1 MVRGRRGDAIAEG
14 AVTMTVDTDSATE
27 LRSYI
32 ELHNQGLLKAYT
44 AHKSLI
50 REHHGIEQTVM
61 AGGYGYRQIL
71 ELVQNGADA
80 ILEAHETG
88 LAARSRSRV
97 KVLLRGSR
105 LYVANTGAPLSHDGV
120 GALLSSHSSPKRGNQ
135 IGRFG
140 LGFKSLLALGGA
152 IDMFTR
158 NSGAIRLDPSRCR
171 TMLRERFDVASAPG
185 LRLAWPLEDRERL
198 DDRELAGL
206 EWAETVVRVGVE
218 SDETLQHLRQEIRS
232 FPAEFLLFF
241 PVPVELVLDDGDQPA
256 RELEVRPDGERL
268 VLQDGK
274 DTSRWLVA
282 RREIRVTDPKAL
294 ADATHI
300 HARESVPVA
309 WAVPVEGRREEAGRF
324 WAFFPTHTPTFMR
337 GILNAPWKLNSD
349 RNAIIGG
356 EWNRAL
362 MSEVAALVAETMPL
376 LRTDDDPALPLDA
389 FPRQLDR
396 RDDDAAPLV
405 EALWKAIET
414 APVIPDAM
422 GTLRPAA
429 GLFRHPRES
438 EELASQWQALAASRT
453 AAGLVHPK
461 CHDRLRSARLDALAR
476 RLAERPE
483 KQGAKNLN
491 RCSVE
496 SWFAVVATSDTERA
510 IDVLGLAKAFADD
523 CKPGEWASVR
533 EGLQI
538 IPDTGGAL
546 RTPPQVMLAPEGT
559 QVAGLSVVDPRL
571 QADHAARS
579 ILTSVLG
586 VRPLGDEI
594 WDDLLEER
602 LHAVPRQPPA
612 AADMGWR
619 ALWETLREAPAGV
632 RAGFI
637 LAHRARIQVRR
648 ADESWT
654 GPDDVLLPGGIVAHD
669 EQSASRLM
677 LVDMGTHAQDLDAL
691 SRLGVRSVPE
701 GNVGPGSYD
710 SMVGRSV
717 VLNDWLEHWRR
728 QYKSTHS
735 NSASWAYLEPGFM
748 AMPAGF
754 RLLPRL
760 DGVANARLS
769 GHYLERLSKGEFH
782 ARLKFG
788 HSTMGVYPKI
798 EVEHPLAWF
807 LLRHGCLEIG
817 GHVVRLSAVAD
828 RRDSPVWN
836 KLPGWSDALRPVVE
850 RLGAALPAVPS
861 TAPER
866 MKMWL
871 ALIGTLAKPESIAD
885 PSLSRLWSDAA
896 ADAVVPAAL
905 PGISGPVLLA
915 DVFATTSIDL
925 ARRVRLTGRVVV
937 TLDERTLESW
947 LEQGARNLADIVKPE
962 WTVAT
967 GPVSPLSSL
976 LPELAEA
983 FDPAQAGAARGLAVS
998 GLRLRL
1004 ADDAEPVPCLMWNE
1018 TLLLDLEQLALLS
1031 RSDRLRAMLDE
1042 ASAAGLLRMPMSEAL
1057 DLLANRRV
1065 DELRAAVRSAAT
1077 LPERLLLAVGGR
1089 REPLIVALGAAGHI
1103 EVVQACGSRQ
1113 LAELVLAH
1121 LGPAVL
1127 VSLRDDLESE
1137 GLRPPSRWSGQ
1148 EARAFVAAIG
1158 FPDNFASSPE
1168 ARRDAEEMITG
1179 PIELPPLHDFQR
1191 EVLEGV
1197 KSLLE
1202 SGNGRRRAVVSLPTG
1217 GGKTRVTV
1225 EAAVRLVL
1233 APESSQRSVIWVA
1246 QTDELCEQAV
1256 QAFRQVWLNVGA
1268 ARTGLRLVR
1277 LWGGNPNPA
1286 PQDPGKPVAIVAS
1299 IQTLNSRFSAQEL
1312 AWLKRPGLVVVDEC
1326 HYAITPSY
1334 TNLLRWLDAEAPRP
1348 GAPARDEPPIIG
1360 LSATPFRTD
1369 DDESSRLARRFD
1381 GRWLPVDQE
1390 ALYQRLRAQGVLS
1403 EPVYEGLQSG
1413 TALLPEEADRLARL
1427 TVPWEGL
1434 DFENLLEAINQRLA
1448 GDAKRNERLVQ
1459 YMQSCDERSIL
1470 FFANSVAHA
1479 HEMAIR
1485 LNVAGVS
1492 AAAVSGATPSA
1503 ARREFLDCFQ
1513 RGDVRVL
1520 CNHSVLTT
1528 GFDAP
1533 RTDMVLIARQVFSP
1547 VHYMQMVGRG
1557 LRGEANGGTARCRVV
1572 TVLDNLGRFQDRHP
1586 YHYCRRY
1593 FEAQGSETS

>member
-1 MVRGRRGDAIAEG
+1 
-14 AVTMTVDTDSATE
+14 MTADSDHATA

-97 KVLLRGSR
+97 QVLLRGSR

-140 LGFKSLLALGGA
+140 LGFKSLLTLGGT
-152 IDMFTR
+152 IDLFTR
-158 NSGAIRLDPSRCR
+158 NSGAIRLDPPRCR
-171 TMLRERFDVASAPG
+171 RMLSERFEVASAPG
-185 LRLAWPLEDRERL
+185 LRLAWPLDDRERR
-198 DDRELAGL
+198 DDVELAGL
-206 EWAETVVRVGVE
+206 GWAETVVRVGVE
-218 SDETLQHLRQEIRS
+218 SEETLRHLRQEIRS

-241 PVPVELVLDDGDQPA
+241 PVPVELVLDDGDPPA
-256 RELEVRPDGERL
+256 RELGVQPDGERL

-274 DTSRWLVA
+274 ETSRWLVA
-282 RREIRVTDPKAL
+282 RREVRVADPKAL

-300 HARESVPVA
+300 HARDSVPVA

-362 MSEVAALVAETMPL
+362 MSEVAALVAETMPS

-405 EALWKAIET
+405 EALWKTIET
-414 APVIPDAM
+414 SPVIPDAT

-429 GLFRHPRES
+429 ALFRHPRES
-438 EELASQWQALAASRT
+438 EELARQWQALAAPRT

-483 KQGAKNLN
+483 EQGARNLK

-496 SWFAVVATSDTERA
+496 SWFAVVASSDAARA
-510 IDVLGLAKAFADD
+510 VEVLELAKAFAED
-523 CKPGEWASVR
+523 CKPVEWTGVR
-533 EGLQI
+533 DGLQI

-546 RTPPQVMLAPEGT
+546 KTPPQVMLAPEGT
-559 QVAGLSVVDPRL
+559 QVAGLSVVDARL
-571 QADHAARS
+571 QSDHAARS
-579 ILTSVLG
+579 ILTAVLG
-586 VRPLGDEI
+586 VRPLGDQI
-594 WDDLLEER
+594 WDELLTER

-612 AADMGWR
+612 AADNGWR
-619 ALWETLREAPAGV
+619 AFWEALREAPAGV
-632 RAGFI
+632 RAAFI

-648 ADESWT
+648 ADGSWT
-654 GPDDVLLPGGIVAHD
+654 GRDDVLLPGAIVAEAD
-669 EQSASRLM
+669 PSASRLM
-677 LVDMGTHAQDLDAL
+677 LVEMGTHARDLDAL
-691 SRLGVRSVPE
+691 GRLGVKPVPE
-701 GNVGPGSYD
+701 GDVGPGSYD
-710 SMVGRSV
+710 SVVGRSV
-717 VLNDWLEHWRR
+717 VLNDWLDHCRR
-728 QYKSTHS
+728 LYKSTHS
-735 NSASWAYLEPGFM
+735 NSASWSYLEPGFM

-754 RLLPRL
+754 RLLPKL
-760 DGVANARLS
+760 EGVANARLS
-769 GHYLERLSKGEFH
+769 RHYLERLSKGEFQ

-788 HSTMGVYPKI
+788 HSTMNVYPKI
-798 EVEHPLAWF
+798 EVENPLAWF

-817 GHVVRLSAVAD
+817 GQVLRLTAVAD
-828 RRDSPVWN
+828 RRDSPVWAEV
-836 KLPGWSDALRPVVE
+836 PGWTDAMRTVIE
-850 RLGAALPAVPS
+850 RLGAALPVVPS
-861 TAPER
+861 TADER
-866 MKMWL
+866 RKLWF
-871 ALIGTLAKPESIAD
+871 ALIETLARPESIAD
-885 PSLSRLWSDAA
+885 PTLSRLWSDAA
-896 ADAVVPAAL
+896 ADGVVPPAL
-905 PGISGPVLLA
+905 PGSSGPLLLA
-915 DVFATTSIDL
+915 DVLVTTSIDL
-925 ARRVRLTGRVVV
+925 ARRVRLAGRVVV
-937 TLDERTLESW
+937 TLDERTLEKW
-947 LEQGARNLADIVKPE
+947 LEQGARNLAEFVKPE
-962 WTVAT
+962 WTSAT
-967 GPVSPLSSL
+967 GPVSPLSAL

-983 FDPAQAGAARGLAVS
+983 FDAAKAGVARGLAVS
-998 GLRLRL
+998 ELRLRL

-1018 TLLLDLEQLALLS
+1018 TLLLDPEQLAAMP
-1031 RSDRLRAMLDE
+1031 RSDRLRVLLDE
-1042 ASAAGLLRMPMSEAL
+1042 ASAAGLLRIPMSEAL
-1057 DLLANRRV
+1057 DMLANRRV
-1065 DELRAAVRSAAT
+1065 DELRSAVRRAAT
-1077 LPERLLLAVGGR
+1077 LADRLLLAVGGR
-1089 REPLIVALGAAGHI
+1089 REPLMAALGAAGQL
-1103 EVVQACGSRQ
+1103 EVVQSCRDRQ
-1113 LAELVLAH
+1113 IAELVLAH

-1127 VSLRDDLESE
+1127 VTLRDHLDSE
-1137 GLRPPSRWSGQ
+1137 GLRPPARWSGQ

-1158 FPDNFASSPE
+1158 FPDGFANSPE
-1168 ARRDAEEMITG
+1168 ARRDAEEIITG

-1197 KSLLE
+1197 KSLLA

-1233 APESSQRSVIWVA
+1233 APEGRQRSVIWVA

-1268 ARTGLRLVR
+1268 ARTGLRIVR

-1312 AWLKRPGLVVVDEC
+1312 AWLRRPGLVVVDEC
-1326 HYAITPSY
+1326 HHAITPSY

-1348 GAPARDEPPIIG
+1348 GAPAREEPPIIG

-1381 GRWLPVDQE
+1381 GRWLPHDQE
-1390 ALYQRLRAQGVLS
+1390 ALYQRLRAQGVLA

-1413 TALLPEEADRLARL
+1413 TALLPDEADRLARL
-1427 TVPWEGL
+1427 PVPWEGL

-1459 YMQSCDERSIL
+1459 YLQGCDERSIL
-1470 FFANSVAHA
+1470 FFANSVSHA
-1479 HEMAIR
+1479 HEMAVR
-1485 LNVAGVS
+1485 LNVAGVP
-1492 AAAVSGATPSA
+1492 AAAVSGASPSA
-1503 ARREFLDCFQ
+1503 ARRDFLARFQ
-1513 RGDVRVL
+1513 QGDVRVL

-1593 FEAQGSETS
+1593 FESLVSETE

>member
-1 MVRGRRGDAIAEG
+1 
-14 AVTMTVDTDSATE
+14 MTVDTATE
-27 LRSYI
+27 LQSYI
-32 ELHNQGLLKAYT
+32 ELQNQRLLEAYT
-44 AHKSLI
+44 VLKSLI
-50 REHHGIEQTVM
+50 REHYGIEQTVM
-61 AGGYGYRQIL
+61 AGGYGYRQII

-80 ILEAHETG
+80 ILEAHESG
-88 LAARSRSRV
+88 LAVPSRSRV
-97 KVLLRGSR
+97 QVLLRGSR
-105 LYVANTGAPLSHDGV
+105 LYVANTGAPLSQDGV
-120 GALLSSHSSPKRGNQ
+120 EALLSSHSSPKRGNQ

-140 LGFKSLLALGGA
+140 LGFKSLLALGGT
-152 IDMFTR
+152 IDLFTR
-158 NSGAIRLDPSRCR
+158 SSGAIRLDPHRCR
-171 TMLRERFDVASAPG
+171 RMLRQRFEVENAPG
-185 LRLAWPLEDRERL
+185 LRLAWPLEDCERV

-206 EWAETVVRVGVE
+206 GWAETVVRVGVE
-218 SDETLQHLRQEIRS
+218 SEETLQHLRQEIRS

-241 PVPVELVLDDGDQPA
+241 PVPVELVLDDGEEPA
-256 RELEVRPDGERL
+256 RELGVQPDGERL
-268 VLQDGK
+268 VLQDGRE
-274 DTSRWLVA
+274 TSRWLVA
-282 RREIRVTDPKAL
+282 RREVRVVDPKAL
-294 ADATHI
+294 ADATHM
-300 HARESVPVA
+300 HARDSVPVA

-324 WAFFPTHTPTFMR
+324 WAFFPTHTPTFLR

-362 MSEVAALVAETMPL
+362 MSEAAALVAETMPS
-376 LRTDDDPALPLDA
+376 LRTDEDPALPLDA

-405 EALWKAIET
+405 ESLWKAIET
-414 APVIPDAM
+414 APVIPDAT

-429 GLFRHPRES
+429 VLLRHPRES
-438 EELASQWQALAASRT
+438 EELASQWQALTAPMSAAS
-453 AAGLVHPK
+453 LVHPK

-476 RLAERPE
+476 RLAERPDE
-483 KQGAKNLN
+483 QAVRNLR

-496 SWFAVVATSDTERA
+496 SWFAVVASSDAARA
-510 IDVLGLAKAFADD
+510 VEVLALARAFAED
-523 CKPGEWASVR
+523 CKPVEWAGVR
-533 EGLQI
+533 NRLQI
-538 IPDTGGAL
+538 VPDTAGAL

-559 QVAGLSVVDPRL
+559 KVAGLSVVDARL
-571 QADHAARS
+571 QADLAACS
-579 ILTSVLG
+579 VLTAVLG

-594 WDDLLEER
+594 WDDLLRER

-612 AADMGWR
+612 AADIGWR
-619 ALWETLREAPAGV
+619 AFWETLRESPAGV

-637 LAHRARIQVRR
+637 LAHRARIRLRR
-648 ADESWT
+648 ADGSWT
-654 GPDDVLLPGGIVAHD
+654 VPDDALLPGGIVAQD
-669 EQSASRLM
+669 DQSASGLM
-677 LVDMGTHAQDLDAL
+677 LVDMGMHASDLDAL
-691 SRLGVRSVPE
+691 GRLGVRAVPE
-701 GNVGPGSYD
+701 GSVGPGSYD
-710 SMVGRSV
+710 SVVGRSA
-717 VLNDWLEHWRR
+717 VLGDWLEHCRR
-728 QYKSTHS
+728 LYKSTHA
-735 NSASWAYLEPGFM
+735 NSATLGYLEPGSIS
-748 AMPAGF
+748 MPASF
-754 RLLPRL
+754 RLLPKL
-760 DGVANARLS
+760 EGVANARLS
-769 GHYLERLSKGEFH
+769 RHYLARLSKGEFQ
-782 ARLKFG
+782 ARLRFG
-788 HSTMGVYPKI
+788 HSTVSVYPKI

-828 RRDSPVWN
+828 RRDSPVWADVSD
-836 KLPGWSDALRPVVE
+836 WRDALQPAIE
-850 RLGAALPAVPS
+850 SLGAAVPAVPS
-861 TAPER
+861 TAAER
-866 MKMWL
+866 RKLWL
-871 ALIGTLAKPESIAD
+871 AMIDALARPESITD
-885 PSLSRLWSDAA
+885 PSLSRLWGDAA
-896 ADAVVPAAL
+896 ADEVVPSAL
-905 PGISGPVLLA
+905 PGISGLVLLA
-915 DVFATTSIDL
+915 DIFVTTSIDL
-925 ARRVRLTGRVVV
+925 ARRVRLTGRVAV
-937 TLDERTLESW
+937 TLDEKTLDAW
-947 LEQGARNLADIVKPE
+947 LKHGARNLAEFVKPE
-962 WTVAT
+962 WTVAA

-983 FDPAQAGAARGLAVS
+983 LDPAQVRAARGQAVS

-1018 TLLLDLEQLALLS
+1018 TLLLDLEQLAALS
-1031 RSDRLRAMLDE
+1031 RSDRLRVMLDE
-1042 ASAAGLLRMPMSEAL
+1042 ASAAGLLRMPISEAL

-1065 DELRAAVRSAAT
+1065 DEFRAVVGSAAT

-1089 REPLIVALGAAGHI
+1089 REPLIAALGAAGQL
-1103 EVVQACGSRQ
+1103 EVVQACSDRQ
-1113 LAELVLAH
+1113 LAGLVLSH

-1127 VSLRDDLESE
+1127 VALRDDLDSE

-1158 FPDNFASSPE
+1158 FPDSFASSPE
-1168 ARRDAEEMITG
+1168 ARRDAEEMVTG

-1197 KSLLE
+1197 KSLLA
-1202 SGNGRRRAVVSLPTG
+1202 SGNARRRAVVSLPTG

-1225 EAAVRLVL
+1225 EAAVRLIL
-1233 APESSQRSVIWVA
+1233 APEGRLRSVIWVA

-1268 ARTGLRLVR
+1268 ARTGLRIVR

-1286 PQDPGKPVAIVAS
+1286 PQDQGRPVAIVAS

-1312 AWLKRPGLVVVDEC
+1312 AWLRRPGLVVVDEC
-1326 HYAITPSY
+1326 HHAITPSY
-1334 TNLLRWLDAEAPRP
+1334 TNLLRWLDAEAARP
-1348 GAPARDEPPIIG
+1348 GAPVREEPPMLG

-1381 GRWLPVDQE
+1381 GRWLPHDQE
-1390 ALYQRLRAQGVLS
+1390 ALYQRLRAQGVLA

-1413 TALLPEEADRLARL
+1413 TALLPDEADRLARL
-1427 TVPWEGL
+1427 PVSWEGL

-1459 YMQSCDERSIL
+1459 YLQGCGEQSIL
-1470 FFANSVAHA
+1470 FFANSVSHA

-1485 LNVAGVS
+1485 LNVAGVP
-1492 AAAVSGATPSA
+1492 AAAVSGASPSS
-1503 ARREFLDCFQ
+1503 ARREFLDRFQ
-1513 RGDVRVL
+1513 QGDVRVL

-1533 RTDMVLIARQVFSP
+1533 KTDMVLIARQVFSP

-1593 FEAQGSETS
+1593 FEAQVAETR

>member
-1 MVRGRRGDAIAEG
+1 MASDLPAALKAYV
-14 AVTMTVDTDSATE
+14 
-27 LRSYI
+27 
-32 ELHNQGLLKAYT
+32 ELHNQGLLNAYA

-80 ILEAHETG
+80 ILEAHESG

-97 KVLLRGSR
+97 QVLLRGSR

-140 LGFKSLLALGGA
+140 LGFKSLLALGGT
-152 IDMFTR
+152 IDLFTR
-158 NSGAIRLDPSRCR
+158 NSGAIRLDPPRCR
-171 TMLRERFDVASAPG
+171 RMLSERFEVANAPG
-185 LRLAWPLEDRERL
+185 LRLAWPLEDSERL
-198 DDRELAGL
+198 DDRELMGL
-206 EWAETVVRVGVE
+206 GWAETVVRVGVGSE
-218 SDETLQHLRQEIRS
+218 ETLEHLKQEIRS

-241 PVPVELVLDDGDQPA
+241 PVPVELVLDEGDQPA
-256 RELEVRPDGERL
+256 RELGVQVDGERL

-274 DTSRWLVA
+274 ETSRWLVA
-282 RREIRVTDPKAL
+282 RREVRVADPKAL

-300 HARESVPVA
+300 HARDSVPVT

-362 MSEVAALVAETMPL
+362 MSEVAALVAETMPS

-414 APVIPDAM
+414 APVIPDAT
-422 GTLRPAA
+422 GTLREAA
-429 GLFRHPRES
+429 MLLRHPRES
-438 EELASQWQALAASRT
+438 EELARQWQALAASST

-476 RLAERPE
+476 RLAERVE
-483 KQGAKNLN
+483 EQGTKNLR

-496 SWFAVVATSDTERA
+496 SWFAVVASSDAARA
-510 IDVLGLAKAFADD
+510 IEVLGLAKAFAED
-523 CKPGEWASVR
+523 CKPVEWAGVR
-533 EGLQI
+533 DGLQI

-546 RTPPQVMLAPEGT
+546 KSPPQVMLAPEGT
-559 QVAGLSVVDPRL
+559 RVAGLSVVDARL
-571 QADHAARS
+571 QADDTARS
-579 ILTSVLG
+579 ILTAVLG
-586 VRPLGDEI
+586 VRPLGDQI
-594 WDDLLEER
+594 WDELLGER
-602 LHAVPRQPPA
+602 LYAVPPQPPA
-612 AADMGWR
+612 AADNGWR
-619 ALWETLREAPAGV
+619 RFWETLREAPAGV

-637 LAHRARIQVRR
+637 LAHRVHIHVRR
-648 ADESWT
+648 ADGSWT
-654 GPDDVLLPGGIVAHD
+654 RPADVLLPGGIVAPD
-669 EQSASRLM
+669 DQSASRLM
-677 LVDMGTHAQDLDAL
+677 LADLGTHALDLDAL
-691 SRLGVRSVPE
+691 ARLGVRPVPE
-701 GNVGPGSYD
+701 GSIGPGSYET
-710 SMVGRSV
+710 VRSV
-717 VLNDWLEHWRR
+717 VLDDWLEHCRGL
-728 QYKSTHS
+728 YKSTHS
-735 NSASWAYLEPGFM
+735 NSASWNYLEPRFM

-754 RLLPRL
+754 PLLPKL

-769 GHYLERLSKGEFH
+769 RHYLERLAKGEFR
-782 ARLKFG
+782 ARIKVG
-788 HSTMGVYPKI
+788 HCTMSVYPEI
-798 EVEHPLAWF
+798 EVAHPLEWL
-807 LLRHGCLEIG
+807 LLRHGCFEIG
-817 GHVVRLSAVAD
+817 GHVVRLSAIAD
-828 RRDSPVWN
+828 RRNSSVWLE
-836 KLPGWSDALRPVVE
+836 LPGWSDAMQPVIE
-850 RLGAALPAVPS
+850 TLGAALPAVPS
-861 TAPER
+861 TAAER
-866 MKMWL
+866 RTLWL
-871 ALIGTLAKPESIAD
+871 ALIDTLASPESIAD
-885 PSLSRLWSDAA
+885 PSLSRIWSDAA
-896 ADAVVPAAL
+896 ADAVVPSAL
-905 PGISGPVLLA
+905 PGSSGRVRLA
-915 DVFATTSIDL
+915 EVFVTTSVDL
-925 ARRVRLTGRVVV
+925 ARRMRLTGQTVV
-937 TLDERTLESW
+937 TLEENTLEIW
-947 LEQGARNLADIVKPE
+947 LKQGARNLAEFVRPE
-962 WTVAT
+962 WTEAT

-983 FDPAQAGAARGLAVS
+983 FDPAQASAARGLAVS

-1004 ADDAEPVPCLMWNE
+1004 ADDAELIPCLIWNE
-1018 TLLLDLEQLALLS
+1018 TLLLDLEQLSAMS
-1031 RSDRLRAMLDE
+1031 RSDRLRVMLDE
-1042 ASAAGLLRMPMSEAL
+1042 ASAAGLLRMSTLEAM

-1065 DELRAAVRSAAT
+1065 DELRGAVRSAAT
-1077 LPERLLLAVGGR
+1077 LPERLLLALGGR
-1089 REPLIVALGAAGHI
+1089 REPLIAALGAAGQL
-1103 EVVQACGSRQ
+1103 EVVQACGERQ

-1127 VSLRDDLESE
+1127 VSLRDDLDSE

-1158 FPDNFASSPE
+1158 FPDSFASSPE
-1168 ARRDAEEMITG
+1168 ARRDAEEMIAG
-1179 PIELPPLHDFQR
+1179 PIELPPLHDFQC

-1225 EAAVRLVL
+1225 EAAVHLVL
-1233 APESSQRSVIWVA
+1233 APEGSRRSVIWVA

-1268 ARTGLRLVR
+1268 ARTGLRIVR
-1277 LWGGNPNPA
+1277 LWGGNPTPA
-1286 PQDPGKPVAIVAS
+1286 PQDPAKPVAIVAS
-1299 IQTLNSRFSAQEL
+1299 IQTLNARFSAQEL
-1312 AWLKRPGLVVVDEC
+1312 AWLRRPGLVVVDEC
-1326 HYAITPSY
+1326 HHAITPSY

-1348 GAPARDEPPIIG
+1348 GAPAREEPLIIG

-1381 GRWLPVDQE
+1381 GRWLPHDQE
-1390 ALYQRLRAQGVLS
+1390 ALYQRLRAQGVLA

-1413 TALLPEEADRLARL
+1413 TALLPDEADRLARL
-1427 TVPWEGL
+1427 PVPWEGL

-1459 YMQSCDERSIL
+1459 YLQGCDERSIL
-1470 FFANSVAHA
+1470 FFANSVSHA
-1479 HEMAIR
+1479 HEMAVR
-1485 LNVAGVS
+1485 LNLAGVP
-1492 AAAVSGATPSA
+1492 AAAVSGASPSA
-1503 ARREFLDCFQ
+1503 ARRDFLGRFQ
-1513 RGDVRVL
+1513 QGAVRVL

-1593 FEAQGSETS
+1593 FEAQLSETG

>member
-1 MVRGRRGDAIAEG
+1 MTG
-14 AVTMTVDTDSATE
+14 ATATE
-27 LRSYI
+27 LRYYI
-32 ELHNQGLLKAYT
+32 ELHNQGLLQAYA

-50 REHHGIEQTVM
+50 REHHGIEQAVM

-88 LAARSRSRV
+88 LPVIARSRV
-97 KVLLRGSR
+97 QVLLRGSR
-105 LYVANTGAPLSHDGV
+105 LYVANTGAPLSNDGV

-140 LGFKSLLALGGA
+140 LGFKSLLALGGT
-152 IDMFTR
+152 IDLFTR
-158 NSGAIRLDPSRCR
+158 NSGAIRLDPPRCR
-171 TMLRERFDVASAPG
+171 RMLRERFDIASAPG
-185 LRLAWPLEDRERL
+185 LRLAWPLDDRECL

-206 EWAETVVRVGVE
+206 EWAETVVRVAVE
-218 SDETLQHLRQEIRS
+218 SDETLQHLRNEIRS

-241 PVPVELVLDDGDQPA
+241 PVAVELVLDDGDQPA
-256 RELEVRPDGERL
+256 RELGVRPDGERL

-274 DTSRWLVA
+274 ETSRWLVA
-282 RREIRVTDPKAL
+282 RREVRIIDSRAL

-356 EWNRAL
+356 EWNRAI
-362 MSEVAALVAETMPL
+362 MSEVAALVAETMPS
-376 LRTDDDPALPLDA
+376 LRTDEDPALPLDA

-414 APVIPDAM
+414 APVVPDAT
-422 GTLRPAA
+422 GALRPAA
-429 GLFRHPRES
+429 ALLRHPRES
-438 EELASQWQALAASRT
+438 EELARQWQALAASST

-476 RLAERPE
+476 RLVERSE
-483 KQGAKNLN
+483 EQGGRNLQ

-496 SWFAVVATSDTERA
+496 SWFAVVASSDAVRA
-510 IDVLGLAKAFADD
+510 SEVLGLAKAFAED
-523 CKPGEWASVR
+523 CKPVEWAGVR
-533 EGLQI
+533 DGLQI
-538 IPDTGGAL
+538 IPDTCGAL
-546 RTPPQVMLAPEGT
+546 KTPPQVMLAPEGT
-559 QVAGLSVVDPRL
+559 HVAGLSVVDARL

-586 VRPLGDEI
+586 VRPLGDQI
-594 WDDLLEER
+594 WDELLGER
-602 LHAVPRQPPA
+602 LYAVPRQPA
-612 AADMGWR
+612 SAADKGWR
-619 ALWETLREAPAGV
+619 TFWEALREAPSGV

-637 LAHRARIQVRR
+637 LAHRDRIQVRR
-648 ADESWT
+648 ADGLWS
-654 GPDDVLLPGGIVAHD
+654 GPGNVLLPGVIVEQD
-669 EQSASRLM
+669 DQSASRLM
-677 LVDMGTHAQDLDAL
+677 LVDMSTHAPDLEAL
-691 SRLGVRSVPE
+691 SRLGVRPLPE

-710 SMVGRSV
+710 SVVGRSV
-717 VLNDWLEHWRR
+717 VLDDWLDHCRR
-728 QYKSTHS
+728 LYKSTHS
-735 NSASWAYLEPGFM
+735 NSASWGYLEPSFM

-754 RLLPRL
+754 LLLPRL
-760 DGVANARLS
+760 EGVANARLS
-769 GHYLERLSKGEFH
+769 RHFVDRLSRGEFQ

-828 RRDSPVWN
+828 CRDSPVWSE
-836 KLPGWSDALRPVVE
+836 LPGWSEAVRPVIE
-850 RLGAALPAVPS
+850 RLGAANPAVPS
-861 TAPER
+861 TTAER
-866 MKMWL
+866 RKLWL
-871 ALIGTLAKPESIAD
+871 ALIETLAKPESITT

-896 ADAVVPAAL
+896 ADAVVPTAL
-905 PGISGPVLLA
+905 PGSSGPVLLA
-915 DVFATTSIDL
+915 DVFVTTSIDL
-925 ARRVRLTGRVVV
+925 ARRVRLTGRVVM
-937 TLDERTLESW
+937 TLDEWTLEKW
-947 LEQGARNLADIVKPE
+947 LEHGARNLAQFVQPE
-962 WTVAT
+962 WTAAT

-983 FDPAQAGAARGLAVS
+983 FAPEEAAAARGLTVS
-998 GLRLRL
+998 GLCLRL
-1004 ADDAEPVPCLMWNE
+1004 ANVTELVPCLMWNE
-1018 TLLLDLEQLALLS
+1018 TLLLDLEQLATMS
-1031 RSDRLRAMLDE
+1031 RSDRLRVLLDE
-1042 ASAAGLLRMPMSEAL
+1042 ASAASLLRMPMPDAL

-1089 REPLIVALGAAGHI
+1089 RAPLIAALGTAGQLD
-1103 EVVQACGSRQ
+1103 VVQACGDRQ

-1127 VSLRDDLESE
+1127 VSMREDLESE

-1148 EARAFVAAIG
+1148 DARAFVAAIG
-1158 FPDNFASSPE
+1158 FPDSFASSPE
-1168 ARRDAEEMITG
+1168 ARREAEEMITG

-1197 KSLLE
+1197 RSLLG
-1202 SGNGRRRAVVSLPTG
+1202 SGSGRRRAVVSLPTG

-1233 APESSQRSVIWVA
+1233 APEGSQRSVIWVA

-1268 ARTGLRLVR
+1268 ARTGLRIVR

-1286 PQDPGKPVAIVAS
+1286 PQDPRKPVAIVAS

-1312 AWLKRPGLVVVDEC
+1312 AWLRRPGLVVVDEC
-1326 HYAITPSY
+1326 HHAITPSY
-1334 TNLLRWLDAEAPRP
+1334 TNLLRWLDAEAPRQ
-1348 GAPARDEPPIIG
+1348 GAPEREEPPILG

-1369 DDESSRLARRFD
+1369 DDETSRLARRFD
-1381 GRWLPVDQE
+1381 GRWLPHDQE
-1390 ALYQRLRAQGVLS
+1390 ALYQRLRAQGVLAES
-1403 EPVYEGLQSG
+1403 VYEGLQSG
-1413 TALLPEEADRLARL
+1413 TALLPEEADRLSRL
-1427 TVPWEGL
+1427 PVPWEGL

-1459 YMQSCDERSIL
+1459 YLQACDERSIL
-1470 FFANSVAHA
+1470 FFANSVSHA
-1479 HEMAIR
+1479 HEMAVR
-1485 LNVAGVS
+1485 LNVAGVPG
-1492 AAAVSGATPSA
+1492 AAVSGATPSA
-1503 ARREFLDCFQ
+1503 ARREFLDRFQ
-1513 RGDVRVL
+1513 RGEARVL

-1593 FEAQGSETS
+1593 FEAQVSEPGLGSDQGGCC